1 LFRKNVAN
9 EHPYREE
16 DFELYALGVLEG
28 DELRGI
34 ETHIDSCADCSQ
46 KVDEARGRVA
56 LLAFSAEPAEPSLEV
71 RQRLMTRIRA
81 EASPSRATGA
91 VRTER
96 GSSSFWN
103 FAWGTVAL
111 ALAVFAVYL
120 WNSNKI
126 LEQELDRQEA
136 AMKTQVA
143 LTAKYREI
151 SALFTSPKTVTVN
164 LAAKAPNATEPGR
177 VVYNAQQG
185 ALVYV
190 GTLPQLAADKSY
202 ELWVIPQTGNPI
214 PAGVFSADPNGDAKV
229 VLPNI
234 PAGISPKAFAVTIE
248 PAGGGSA
255 PTGPFAQ
262 VGAAP

>member
-1 LFRKNVAN
+1 VAN

-34 ETHIDSCADCSQ
+34 ETHMNSCADCAR
-46 KVDEARGRVA
+46 KIAEARGRIA
-56 LLAFSAEPAEPSLEV
+56 LLAFSAEPAEPSIEV
-71 RQRLMTRIRA
+71 RQRLMARIRA
-81 EASPSRATGA
+81 EANPASATITERAPSR
-91 VRTER
+91 
-96 GSSSFWN
+96 FWN
-103 FAWGTVAL
+103 FAWGTLAL
-111 ALAVFAVYL
+111 ALAIFAVYL
-120 WNSNKI
+120 WNSNKV
-126 LEQELDRQEA
+126 LDRELDRQEA

-151 SALFTSPKTVTVN
+151 SELFTSPKTVTVN
-164 LAAKAPNATEPGR
+164 LAAKAPNATESGR

-214 PAGVFSADPNGDAKV
+214 PAGVFSASPNGEAKV
-229 VLPNI
+229 ILPNI

-248 PAGGGSA
+248 PAGGGAA

-262 VGAAP
+262 VGAAL

>member
-1 LFRKNVAN
+1 MTN

-16 DFELYALGVLEG
+16 DFDLYALGVLEG

-34 ETHIDSCADCSQ
+34 ETHINSCVDCAQ
-46 KVDEARGRVA
+46 KIAEARGRIA
-56 LLAFSAEPAEPSLEV
+56 LLAFSAQPQEPSLEV
-71 RQRLMTRIRA
+71 RQRLLSRIRA
-81 EASPSRATGA
+81 EAKPAQASAA
-91 VRTER
+91 LRTER
-96 GSSSFWN
+96 APSNFWN
-103 FAWGTVAL
+103 FAWGTLAL

-120 WNSNKI
+120 WNSNKV
-126 LEQELDRQEA
+126 LEQELDRQEV

-143 LTAKYREI
+143 LTGKLHAI
-151 SALFTSPKTVTVN
+151 TALFTSPQTVTVN
-164 LAAKAPNATEPGR
+164 LAAKAPNATQPGR
-177 VVYNAQQG
+177 VLYNAQQG

-214 PAGVFSADPNGDAKV
+214 PAGVFSAEPNGDAKV

-234 PAGISPKAFAVTIE
+234 PAGVSPKAFAVTIE
-248 PAGGGSA
+248 PAGGGAA

-262 VGAAP
+262 VGAAL

>member
-1 LFRKNVAN
+1 MTN

-16 DFELYALGVLEG
+16 DFDLYALGVLEG

-34 ETHIDSCADCSQ
+34 ETHIDSCTDCAQ
-46 KVDEARGRVA
+46 KLAEARGRIA
-56 LLAFSAEPAEPSLEV
+56 LLAFSAGPAEPSLEV
-71 RQRLMTRIRA
+71 RQRLLARIRS
-81 EASPSRATGA
+81 EANPSRATDA
-91 VRTER
+91 VRTGR
-96 GSSSFWN
+96 APSAFWN
-103 FAWGTVAL
+103 FAWGTLAL
-111 ALAVFAVYL
+111 ALAIFAVYL
-120 WNSNKI
+120 WNSNKT
-126 LEQELDRQEA
+126 LLQELDRQEV
-136 AMKTQVA
+136 AMKTQMA
-143 LTAKYREI
+143 LTEKYRVI
-151 SALFTSPKTVTVN
+151 SALFTSPKTITVN
-164 LAAKAPNATEPGR
+164 LAAKSPNATEPGR

-214 PAGVFSADPNGDAKV
+214 PAGVFSASPSGEAKV

-248 PAGGGSA
+248 PAGGGAS

-262 VGAAP
+262 VGATP

>member
-1 LFRKNVAN
+1 MTN

-28 DELRGI
+28 DELRRI
-34 ETHIDSCADCSQ
+34 ETHMNSCADCSQ
-46 KVDEARGRVA
+46 KIAEARGRIA

-71 RQRLMTRIRA
+71 RQRLMARIRA
-81 EASPSRATGA
+81 EADPARAT
-91 VRTER
+91 VTERTER
-96 GSSSFWN
+96 APSSFWN
-103 FAWGTVAL
+103 FAWGTLAL
-111 ALAVFAVYL
+111 ALAIFAVYL
-120 WNSNKI
+120 WNSNKV
-126 LEQELDRQEA
+126 LQQELDRQEA

-143 LTAKYREI
+143 LTEKERAI
-151 SALFTSPKTVTVN
+151 VALFSSPKTVTVN

-214 PAGVFSADPNGDAKV
+214 PAGVFSAEPSGEAKV

-248 PAGGGSA
+248 PAGGGA
-255 PTGPFAQ
+255 TPTGPFAQ
-262 VGAAP
+262 VGATP